1 MTLLAMRI
9 QQDISVY
16 IAVCGMGTG
25 RGDQSA
31 RSNLSTSYVINESS
45 LMS

>member
-9 QQDISVY
+9 QEEISVY

-25 RGDQSA
+25 RGDQIA
-31 RSNLSTSYVINESS
+31 RRNLSSRHTINERS